1 MKIEINQT
9 TLIDQVEDSLL
20 TYFKKNDL
28 RRGDSIPNENNL
40 AAELGVARSVV
51 REALS
56 RLKMMGLIHARP
68 RKGMVLTE
76 PSILGGMKRVID
88 PRVLSEETILDL
100 LDFRIALEI
109 GISSD
114 IFRKITPKDIEELS
128 EIVKMG
134 IVFENNEYALISES
148 AFHTKLYKITGNKI
162 ISEFQEI
169 IHPILVYV
177 KEKFKDYLKPINIEM
192 SKSGKIA
199 THADLLDFIKKGDE
213 KGYRDA
219 IERHF
224 EVYKIFKV
232 NRSQELMAEKESS
245 EKGRRDMKRLHF
257 IILCLSLIILFMN
270 TSCLRK
276 KEKRIEVQWE
286 NSLLLPGC
294 AGMPENVGLAGAY
307 SGIVEGKLLVLGGA
321 NFPDKYPWEGGTKTW
336 WSTLYSYDL
345 QTGKWTVYD
354 DFLDRPLAYGVS
366 ISLPEGLLCIGGCD
380 RTQCSDN
387 VFLIKK
393 EEDSFVIDSV
403 SYPSLPVPLANAT
416 GAMGD
421 NCIYIAGGQETMVNE
436 QSTHHFYMLD
446 LMHKERGWQEMPDWN
461 GPSLSYAVGV
471 AQGERFY
478 LFSGRSYAP
487 DEAMVEHTEGYVF
500 EPGIGKWSKMI
511 GSFPVMA
518 GTGIPYGED
527 KILLFGGVEEILPT
541 SSEHPGFSRKLRVV
555 STSTNSLVDSLECPY
570 RIPVTTNVVSAGNQ
584 VFIVSGEVQPG
595 IRTPFILKGSF

>member
-28 RRGDSIPNENNL
+28 GRGDSILNENSL

-109 GISSD
+109 GISTD

-192 SKSGKIA
+192 SKSGRIA

-232 NRSQELMAEKESS
+232 NRSQELMAEKAES
-245 EKGRRDMKRLHF
+245 EK
-257 IILCLSLIILFMN
+257 
-270 TSCLRK
+270 
-276 KEKRIEVQWE
+276 
-286 NSLLLPGC
+286 
-294 AGMPENVGLAGAY
+294 
-307 SGIVEGKLLVLGGA
+307 VEG
-321 NFPDKYPWEGGTKTW
+321 
-336 WSTLYSYDL
+336 
-345 QTGKWTVYD
+345 
-354 DFLDRPLAYGVS
+354 
-366 ISLPEGLLCIGGCD
+366 I
-380 RTQCSDN
+380 
-387 VFLIKK
+387 
-393 EEDSFVIDSV
+393 
-403 SYPSLPVPLANAT
+403 
-416 GAMGD
+416 
-421 NCIYIAGGQETMVNE
+421 
-436 QSTHHFYMLD
+436 
-446 LMHKERGWQEMPDWN
+446 
-461 GPSLSYAVGV
+461 
-471 AQGERFY
+471 
-478 LFSGRSYAP
+478 
-487 DEAMVEHTEGYVF
+487 
-500 EPGIGKWSKMI
+500 
-511 GSFPVMA
+511 
-518 GTGIPYGED
+518 
-527 KILLFGGVEEILPT
+527 
-541 SSEHPGFSRKLRVV
+541 
-555 STSTNSLVDSLECPY
+555 
-570 RIPVTTNVVSAGNQ
+570 
-584 VFIVSGEVQPG
+584 
-595 IRTPFILKGSF
+595 

>member
-1 MKIEINQT
+1 
-9 TLIDQVEDSLL
+9 
-20 TYFKKNDL
+20 
-28 RRGDSIPNENNL
+28 
-40 AAELGVARSVV
+40 
-51 REALS
+51 
-56 RLKMMGLIHARP
+56 
-68 RKGMVLTE
+68 
-76 PSILGGMKRVID
+76 
-88 PRVLSEETILDL
+88 
-100 LDFRIALEI
+100 
-109 GISSD
+109 
-114 IFRKITPKDIEELS
+114 
-128 EIVKMG
+128 
-134 IVFENNEYALISES
+134 
-148 AFHTKLYKITGNKI
+148 
-162 ISEFQEI
+162 
-169 IHPILVYV
+169 
-177 KEKFKDYLKPINIEM
+177 
-192 SKSGKIA
+192 
-199 THADLLDFIKKGDE
+199 
-213 KGYRDA
+213 
-219 IERHF
+219 
-224 EVYKIFKV
+224 
-232 NRSQELMAEKESS
+232 
-245 EKGRRDMKRLHF
+245 MKRLHF

-500 EPGIGKWSKMI
+500 EPGVGKWSKMI

-570 RIPVTTNVVSAGNQ
+570 HIPVTTNVVSVGNQ

-595 IRTPFILKGSF
+595 IRTPFILKGDF

>member
-76 PSILGGMKRVID
+76 PSILGGMK
-88 PRVLSEETILDL
+88 TILDL

-245 EKGRRDMKRLHF
+245 EK
-257 IILCLSLIILFMN
+257 
-270 TSCLRK
+270 
-276 KEKRIEVQWE
+276 
-286 NSLLLPGC
+286 
-294 AGMPENVGLAGAY
+294 
-307 SGIVEGKLLVLGGA
+307 VEG
-321 NFPDKYPWEGGTKTW
+321 
-336 WSTLYSYDL
+336 
-345 QTGKWTVYD
+345 
-354 DFLDRPLAYGVS
+354 
-366 ISLPEGLLCIGGCD
+366 I
-380 RTQCSDN
+380 
-387 VFLIKK
+387 
-393 EEDSFVIDSV
+393 
-403 SYPSLPVPLANAT
+403 
-416 GAMGD
+416 
-421 NCIYIAGGQETMVNE
+421 
-436 QSTHHFYMLD
+436 
-446 LMHKERGWQEMPDWN
+446 
-461 GPSLSYAVGV
+461 
-471 AQGERFY
+471 
-478 LFSGRSYAP
+478 
-487 DEAMVEHTEGYVF
+487 
-500 EPGIGKWSKMI
+500 
-511 GSFPVMA
+511 
-518 GTGIPYGED
+518 
-527 KILLFGGVEEILPT
+527 
-541 SSEHPGFSRKLRVV
+541 
-555 STSTNSLVDSLECPY
+555 
-570 RIPVTTNVVSAGNQ
+570 
-584 VFIVSGEVQPG
+584 
-595 IRTPFILKGSF
+595 

>member
-100 LDFRIALEI
+100 LEFRIALEI

-114 IFRKITPKDIEELS
+114 IFRKITPKDIE
-128 EIVKMG
+128 
-134 IVFENNEYALISES
+134 ES

-245 EKGRRDMKRLHF
+245 EK
-257 IILCLSLIILFMN
+257 
-270 TSCLRK
+270 
-276 KEKRIEVQWE
+276 
-286 NSLLLPGC
+286 
-294 AGMPENVGLAGAY
+294 
-307 SGIVEGKLLVLGGA
+307 VEG
-321 NFPDKYPWEGGTKTW
+321 
-336 WSTLYSYDL
+336 
-345 QTGKWTVYD
+345 
-354 DFLDRPLAYGVS
+354 
-366 ISLPEGLLCIGGCD
+366 I
-380 RTQCSDN
+380 
-387 VFLIKK
+387 
-393 EEDSFVIDSV
+393 
-403 SYPSLPVPLANAT
+403 
-416 GAMGD
+416 
-421 NCIYIAGGQETMVNE
+421 
-436 QSTHHFYMLD
+436 
-446 LMHKERGWQEMPDWN
+446 
-461 GPSLSYAVGV
+461 
-471 AQGERFY
+471 
-478 LFSGRSYAP
+478 
-487 DEAMVEHTEGYVF
+487 
-500 EPGIGKWSKMI
+500 
-511 GSFPVMA
+511 
-518 GTGIPYGED
+518 
-527 KILLFGGVEEILPT
+527 
-541 SSEHPGFSRKLRVV
+541 
-555 STSTNSLVDSLECPY
+555 
-570 RIPVTTNVVSAGNQ
+570 
-584 VFIVSGEVQPG
+584 
-595 IRTPFILKGSF
+595 

>member
-28 RRGDSIPNENNL
+28 GRGDSIPNENSL

-109 GISSD
+109 GISTD

-162 ISEFQEI
+162 I
-169 IHPILVYV
+169 LVYV

-192 SKSGKIA
+192 SKSGRIA

-232 NRSQELMAEKESS
+232 NRSQELMAEKAES
-245 EKGRRDMKRLHF
+245 EK
-257 IILCLSLIILFMN
+257 
-270 TSCLRK
+270 
-276 KEKRIEVQWE
+276 
-286 NSLLLPGC
+286 
-294 AGMPENVGLAGAY
+294 
-307 SGIVEGKLLVLGGA
+307 VEG
-321 NFPDKYPWEGGTKTW
+321 
-336 WSTLYSYDL
+336 
-345 QTGKWTVYD
+345 
-354 DFLDRPLAYGVS
+354 
-366 ISLPEGLLCIGGCD
+366 I
-380 RTQCSDN
+380 
-387 VFLIKK
+387 
-393 EEDSFVIDSV
+393 
-403 SYPSLPVPLANAT
+403 
-416 GAMGD
+416 
-421 NCIYIAGGQETMVNE
+421 
-436 QSTHHFYMLD
+436 
-446 LMHKERGWQEMPDWN
+446 
-461 GPSLSYAVGV
+461 
-471 AQGERFY
+471 
-478 LFSGRSYAP
+478 
-487 DEAMVEHTEGYVF
+487 
-500 EPGIGKWSKMI
+500 
-511 GSFPVMA
+511 
-518 GTGIPYGED
+518 
-527 KILLFGGVEEILPT
+527 
-541 SSEHPGFSRKLRVV
+541 
-555 STSTNSLVDSLECPY
+555 
-570 RIPVTTNVVSAGNQ
+570 
-584 VFIVSGEVQPG
+584 
-595 IRTPFILKGSF
+595 

>member
-1 MKIEINQT
+1 
-9 TLIDQVEDSLL
+9 
-20 TYFKKNDL
+20 
-28 RRGDSIPNENNL
+28 
-40 AAELGVARSVV
+40 
-51 REALS
+51 
-56 RLKMMGLIHARP
+56 
-68 RKGMVLTE
+68 
-76 PSILGGMKRVID
+76 
-88 PRVLSEETILDL
+88 
-100 LDFRIALEI
+100 
-109 GISSD
+109 
-114 IFRKITPKDIEELS
+114 
-128 EIVKMG
+128 
-134 IVFENNEYALISES
+134 
-148 AFHTKLYKITGNKI
+148 
-162 ISEFQEI
+162 
-169 IHPILVYV
+169 
-177 KEKFKDYLKPINIEM
+177 
-192 SKSGKIA
+192 
-199 THADLLDFIKKGDE
+199 
-213 KGYRDA
+213 
-219 IERHF
+219 
-224 EVYKIFKV
+224 
-232 NRSQELMAEKESS
+232 
-245 EKGRRDMKRLHF
+245 
-257 IILCLSLIILFMN
+257 MN

-500 EPGIGKWSKMI
+500 EPGVGKWSKMI

-541 SSEHPGFSRKLRVV
+541 SSEHSGFSRKLRLV

-570 RIPVTTNVVSAGNQ
+570 RIPVTTNVVSVGNQ

-595 IRTPFILKGSF
+595 IRTPFILKGDF

>member
-28 RRGDSIPNENNL
+28 GRGDSIPNENSL

-56 RLKMMGLIHARP
+56 RLKMMGLIHA
-68 RKGMVLTE
+68 
-76 PSILGGMKRVID
+76 ILGGMKRVID

-109 GISSD
+109 GISTD

-192 SKSGKIA
+192 SKSGRIA

-232 NRSQELMAEKESS
+232 NRSQELMAEKAES
-245 EKGRRDMKRLHF
+245 EK
-257 IILCLSLIILFMN
+257 
-270 TSCLRK
+270 
-276 KEKRIEVQWE
+276 
-286 NSLLLPGC
+286 
-294 AGMPENVGLAGAY
+294 
-307 SGIVEGKLLVLGGA
+307 VEG
-321 NFPDKYPWEGGTKTW
+321 
-336 WSTLYSYDL
+336 
-345 QTGKWTVYD
+345 
-354 DFLDRPLAYGVS
+354 
-366 ISLPEGLLCIGGCD
+366 I
-380 RTQCSDN
+380 
-387 VFLIKK
+387 
-393 EEDSFVIDSV
+393 
-403 SYPSLPVPLANAT
+403 
-416 GAMGD
+416 
-421 NCIYIAGGQETMVNE
+421 
-436 QSTHHFYMLD
+436 
-446 LMHKERGWQEMPDWN
+446 
-461 GPSLSYAVGV
+461 
-471 AQGERFY
+471 
-478 LFSGRSYAP
+478 
-487 DEAMVEHTEGYVF
+487 
-500 EPGIGKWSKMI
+500 
-511 GSFPVMA
+511 
-518 GTGIPYGED
+518 
-527 KILLFGGVEEILPT
+527 
-541 SSEHPGFSRKLRVV
+541 
-555 STSTNSLVDSLECPY
+555 
-570 RIPVTTNVVSAGNQ
+570 
-584 VFIVSGEVQPG
+584 
-595 IRTPFILKGSF
+595 